1 LRAGIGRLF
10 VVLVLAGGAAFAP
23 VTASSTTSERLETVA
38 KLLRAEDT
46 RTFDR
51 DLLSSAAASS
61 DPWLRKK
68 SALAAGRI
76 RDPEATELIAGLLR
90 DPDAAVRRAA
100 AFAAGVPAE
109 PRLVPPLIR
118 ALADPD
124 AATASAAAF
133 ALGKIGGSDAT
144 GALLSVLDSASPA
157 RAAAA
162 MALFRSEEPRVRER
176 LALLAVDPAAS
187 AEIRRGAVYSLA
199 RRTVNENA
207 AALRA
212 VLGRKESEEEPD
224 AIAWAARGSGILKD
238 PEAVPD
244 LLRLASSAKVSIAVQ
259 SILALEKIVAATNDA
274 EVGEKARNVALLR
287 AEDPIPGVAV
297 AALRLLGRVPGDAV
311 ARRTL
316 EDIFLRKGWRGQT
329 ALVSLTRL
337 DMASG
342 RERAAKRLSDA
353 AASDSLELKLGT
365 CEAMEVVTDDV
376 AESVGARLLSDGSAR
391 VRSAAVSF
399 LSKRKAPIPDTR
411 LLAALNDPS
420 PSVRAAALE
429 AVAPRLEAAPT
440 LVPAWEKAFARS
452 FGTAEPDDVVT
463 ALEAAAARGAAGRA
477 LMAAKVDDPDA
488 VVREKAR
495 RLMVEKFGATS
506 SGFRKIPVTSGRTMA
521 DYCELARMASGVAAE
536 VEIKTVRG
544 GFRIALD
551 FEEAPATSFS
561 FYTLAK
567 RGYFNR
573 LLIHRVVPDFVV
585 QTGDPR
591 GDGSGGPG
599 YVLRDELN
607 ALTYERG
614 TVGMALSGPDT
625 GGSQWYVALAPQPH
639 LDGGYT
645 VFGRVV
651 SGMEVLDRIEQDD
664 RLLSVKVR
672 EKKR

>member
-1 LRAGIGRLF
+1 LRARSAGLSA
-10 VVLVLAGGAAFAP
+10 VVLLSAGTVFGAAGAP
-23 VTASSTTSERLETVA
+23 GRAADRIETFA

-51 DLLSSAAASS
+51 DLLSAVAAAG

-68 SALAAGRI
+68 AALAAGRI
-76 RDPEATELIAGLLR
+76 RDPEATDLIAGLLR
-90 DPDAAVRRAA
+90 DSDAAVRRAA
-100 AFAAGVPAE
+100 AFAAGVAE
-109 PRLVPPLIR
+109 DPRLVPPLIR

-124 AATASAAAF
+124 AATADAAAV
-133 ALGKIGGSDAT
+133 ALGKIGGPEAT

-162 MALFRSEEPRVRER
+162 MALFRSEDPGVRER
-176 LALLAVDPAAS
+176 LASLAVDPAVPADV
-187 AEIRRGAVYSLA
+187 RRGAVYSLA
-199 RRTVNENA
+199 RRPQKESA

-212 VLGRKESEEEPD
+212 VLRGKESNVEVD
-224 AIAWAARGSGILKD
+224 AVAWAARGLGILKEA
-238 PEAVPD
+238 EAVPD
-244 LLRLASSAKVSIAVQ
+244 LVRLASSPSISVAVQ
-259 SILALEKIVAATNDA
+259 SLLALEKIVADSKSPGIGEDA
-274 EVGEKARNVALLR
+274 RTVALAR
-287 AEDPIPGVAV
+287 AKDPAPGVAV

-311 ARRTL
+311 ARKDL
-316 EDIFLRKGWRGQT
+316 EEIFLRKGWRGQT
-329 ALVSLTRL
+329 ALVSLARVDPGGARRL
-337 DMASG
+337 LQIAVRGS
-342 RERAAKRLSDA
+342 
-353 AASDSLELKLGT
+353 SLELKLGA
-365 CEAMEVVTDDV
+365 CEALEFVSDDD
-376 AESVGARLLSDGSAR
+376 ASSTGRALLSDRSAR
-391 VRSAAVSF
+391 VRAAALSF
-399 LSKRKAPIPDTR
+399 LSKRNRPIPDAR

-429 AVAPRLEAAPT
+429 AAAPRLESATA
-440 LVPAWEKAFARS
+440 LVPAWEKAFALS

-463 ALEAAAARGAAGRA
+463 ALEGAASRGEAARR
-477 LMAAKVDDPDA
+477 LISAKVDDPDS

-506 SGFRKIPVTSGRTMA
+506 GGFRRIPVTNGRTMA
-521 DYCELARMASGVAAE
+521 DYRELARRTTGFAAE
-536 VEIKTVRG
+536 VEFGTDRG
-544 GFRIALD
+544 AFRIALD
-551 FEEAPATSFS
+551 FDEAPATSFS
-561 FYTLAK
+561 FYTLAR
-567 RGYFNR
+567 RGFFDR
-573 LLIHRVVPDFVV
+573 LYIHRVVPDFVV

-599 YVLRDELN
+599 YALRDELN

-625 GGSQWYVALAPQPH
+625 GGSQWFVALAPQPH

-672 EKKR
+672 TKSR

>member
-1 LRAGIGRLF
+1 MRARISRLF
-10 VVLVLAGGAAFAP
+10 VVLHLACGAAFASE
-23 VTASSTTSERLETVA
+23 TASSTTSERVETFA
-38 KLLRAEDT
+38 RLLRAEDT

-51 DLLSSAAASS
+51 DLLSGAAASS

-68 SALAAGRI
+68 AALAAGRI
-76 RDPEATELIAGLLR
+76 RDPEATTLIAGLLR

-100 AFAAGVPAE
+100 AFAAGVSE
-109 PRLVPPLIR
+109 DRRLVPPLIR

-124 AATASAAAF
+124 AATALAAAF
-133 ALGKIGGSDAT
+133 ALGKIGGPEAT

-176 LALLAVDPAAS
+176 LAWLAVDPTVSAA
-187 AEIRRGAVYSLA
+187 ERRAAVYSLS
-199 RRTVNENA
+199 RRPVTENS

-212 VLGRKESEEEPD
+212 VLRRKESGEECD
-224 AIAWAARGSGILKD
+224 GIAWAARGSGLLRD
-238 PEAVPD
+238 TEAGPD
-244 LLRLASSAKVSIAVQ
+244 LVGHTSSANVSIAVQ
-259 SILALEKIVAATNDA
+259 SLLALEKIVPSSNDA
-274 EVGEKARNVALLR
+274 EVAARARNVALSR
-287 AEDPIPGVAV
+287 SRDPIPGIAV
-297 AALRLLGRVPGDAV
+297 AALRLLGRFPGDAA
-311 ARRTL
+311 AREAL
-316 EDIFLRKGWRGQT
+316 EEILLRKGWRGQT

-342 RERAAKRLSDA
+342 RERAAKLLSDA
-353 AASDSLELKLGT
+353 AASDSLELKLGV
-365 CEAMEVVTDDV
+365 CETMEFVADPV

-399 LSKRKAPIPDTR
+399 LSKRKAPIPDAR

-429 AVAPRLEAAPT
+429 AAAPRLEAAPA
-440 LVPAWEKAFARS
+440 LIPAWEKTFARI

-477 LMAAKVDDPDA
+477 LVSAKVDTPDA

-495 RLMVEKFGATS
+495 RVMVEKFGAKPD
-506 SGFRKIPVTSGRTMA
+506 GFRKIAVASGRTMA
-521 DYCELARMASGVAAE
+521 DYRELARRTNGFAAE
-536 VEIKTVRG
+536 VEIATIRG

-561 FYTLAK
+561 FYTLAR
-567 RGYFNR
+567 RGFFNR
-573 LLIHRVVPDFVV
+573 LFIHRVVPDFVV

-625 GGSQWYVALAPQPH
+625 GGSQWFVALAPQPH

-672 EKKR
+672 EKSR